1 MASHDWVPGD
11 SGGSKY
17 FQGITHKGGAHCVPE
32 GRIPFHDV
40 CLLGG
45 LALSLA
51 VRCYAT
57 ALLRSLKLHAVH
69 AGTACCSCMIRGSSV
84 DQWAVMGKLQRQED
98 PRGKC
103 RFIAVVLPCNT
114 TYCVRSMNMAPW
126 SCSYGGT

>member
-84 DQWAVMGKLQRQED
+84 DQWAVMGNC
-98 PRGKC
+98 RGKRTLGESAGSLLWC
-103 RFIAVVLPCNT
+103 CHVTLHTV
-114 TYCVRSMNMAPW
+114 
-126 SCSYGGT
+126 YGP